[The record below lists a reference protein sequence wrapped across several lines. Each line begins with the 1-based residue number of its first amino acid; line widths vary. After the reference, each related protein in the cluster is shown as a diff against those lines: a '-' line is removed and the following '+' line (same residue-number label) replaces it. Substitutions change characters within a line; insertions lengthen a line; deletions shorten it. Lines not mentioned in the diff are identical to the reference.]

1 MQLIC
6 IQKDFACSRKIIDDG
21 GFCLF
26 PFKTRAFQSN
36 FALKIYECAGS
47 PPL

>member
-1 MQLIC
+1 MLHVQESVL
-6 IQKDFACSRKIIDDG
+6 KAG

-26 PFKTRAFQSN
+26 PFKTRAFQSK
-36 FALKIYECAGS
+36 FILKIYERAVS